1 MNTKVLFEEYR
12 EDILECVHH
21 GTVCVVNKDGIAAA
35 VGDPGWICYYR
46 SASKPIQSLP
56 VLIHGLDL
64 KYGLTEEET
73 ALFSGSHWGNVINL
87 REKMA
92 ICTVNT
98 IFSFSHPFY
107 CCHFAQSNKILY
119 VYILYKNTSMHL

>member
-1 MNTKVLFEEYR
+1 MQKIQKGKMDLYIISQFT
-12 EDILECVHH
+12 
-21 GTVCVVNKDGIAAA
+21 A
-35 VGDPGWICYYR
+35 DPPAG
-46 SASKPIQSLP
+46 
-56 VLIHGLDL
+56 H
-64 KYGLTEEET
+64 
-73 ALFSGSHWGNVINL
+73 ALRGALWGNVINL